1 MIEWWIYEEKCPE
14 WNIAMFKRI
23 TEMVLPINSWSLWWI
38 YEEKCPEW
46 NIAMFKRITEMVLPI
61 NSWSLW

>member
-1 MIEWWIYEEKCPE
+1 MEHCHV
-14 WNIAMFKRI
+14 KRI